1 MEKLGVRM
9 SQVRTWLFQR
19 WYMLR
24 RLKTPL
30 RYMNKTLPNTLSC
43 NTGRRKAF
51 KTWFFMSIFTL
62 RDSCQRIKAIPV
74 LNSLF
79 LSLLP
84 LFPSISLSLSFLL
97 FLLFF
102 NRTPQNGARMRGKRQ
117 TEKHELEACWVPLPP
132 VYMGPYTSTALPP
145 GPSCYQPTCLQ
156 GVWLAYFR
164 QGAFP
169 PLTELLILCGKT
181 SSRIYNQI

>member
-1 MEKLGVRM
+1 
-9 SQVRTWLFQR
+9 
-19 WYMLR
+19 
-24 RLKTPL
+24 
-30 RYMNKTLPNTLSC
+30 MNKTLPNTSSSNTQADWRLLKCDFSC
-43 NTGRRKAF
+43 LFSPREMIVKGSKQF
-51 KTWFFMSIFTL
+51 PF
-62 RDSCQRIKAIPV
+62 
-74 LNSLF
+74 LNSF
-79 LSLLP
+79 SL
-84 LFPSISLSLSFLL
+84 PSPSPPFLSLSFLL
-97 FLLFF
+97 FPLFF

-145 GPSCYQPTCLQ
+145 GPSCHQPTCLQ

-169 PLTELLILCGKT
+169 PLAELLILCGKT